1 VGARLALCLWLL
13 ARDLCPHH
21 HRRRRRRRR
30 VPLQVAAYEEERRVA
45 ALRVAE
51 GRLRNVE
58 MKKENQEGQRLK
70 AIERQRDAE
79 AAKIHEVHRRWRPV
93 GCGVV
98 CTK

>member
-1 VGARLALCLWLL
+1 
-13 ARDLCPHH
+13 
-21 HRRRRRRRR
+21 
-30 VPLQVAAYEEERRVA
+30 
-45 ALRVAE
+45 
-51 GRLRNVE
+51 